1 MPSAGSSFCKTCTS
15 PDARHV
21 QESLPAWALL
31 QLSLVPHTDEIPF
44 FLSSWVLG
52 GFSASFWDTHRSSY
66 PSVGAGI
73 RRAASSR
80 QTCPELQTEPI
91 QLPVLS
97 TGTRRGEKQLRPGG
111 ILGSWWGITAET
123 FKTIQNVQSDL
134 KRIHS

>member
-1 MPSAGSSFCKTCTS
+1 MLVLRSGELLS
-15 PDARHV
+15 PGKHALSCRH
-21 QESLPAWALL
+21 L
-31 QLSLVPHTDEIPF
+31 QP
-44 FLSSWVLG
+44 
-52 GFSASFWDTHRSSY
+52 
-66 PSVGAGI
+66 
-73 RRAASSR
+73 
-80 QTCPELQTEPI
+80 EPI